1 MRRSPL
7 WDREP
12 ERSNVIQSVR
22 LQHAVRQI
30 VRMDEYET
38 AQSSSSTTPT
48 RPPDCFFY
56 RSDPPA
62 VGGRLRRR
70 LGVRAPTGRSTFA
83 APRITHVTPPR
94 TAQRWQGRA
103 HSVRQ
108 LRSIAEWCGD
118 RLQPSGPLVHLT
130 TVHPQA
136 DSEARRGTSGLE
148 DLYRSQWA
156 PMVRLAWLMGG
167 NREEAEDIVHDAFL
181 QLEPRWSSIENP
193 PAYLRQTVV
202 NGVRA
207 RHRRK
212 DLERRHASYEGDVSS
227 ALDDYEGIWASVEAL
242 PDRQRQ
248 ALVLR
253 FYLDLTIAEVADLL
267 DCPIG
272 TAKSLI
278 HRGLAAIREKVQQ

>member
-1 MRRSPL
+1 M
-7 WDREP
+7 
-12 ERSNVIQSVR
+12 
-22 LQHAVRQI
+22 
-30 VRMDEYET
+30 
-38 AQSSSSTTPT
+38 
-48 RPPDCFFY
+48 
-56 RSDPPA
+56 
-62 VGGRLRRR
+62 VGDG
-70 LGVRAPTGRSTFA
+70 
-83 APRITHVTPPR
+83 
-94 TAQRWQGRA
+94 
-103 HSVRQ
+103 
-108 LRSIAEWCGD
+108 
-118 RLQPSGPLVHLT
+118 LQPSGPVVHLT
-130 TVHPQA
+130 TVHQRA
-136 DSEARRGTSGLE
+136 ESAAGSGASELE

-167 NREEAEDIVHDAFL
+167 NREEAEDVVHDAFL

-202 NGVRA
+202 NGVRT

-212 DLERRHASYEGDVSS
+212 ILERRHESYEGDVSNV
-227 ALDDYEGIWASVEAL
+227 LDDYEEIWASLEAL

-278 HRGLAAIREKVQQ
+278 HRGLAGIREKVQQ